1 MRVLFDE
8 CVPRPFRK
16 HLPDFDVT
24 TVSEKGWNG
33 IENGELLAL
42 AAEEFDVLF
51 TVDKNMSYQQSLAD
65 KNIALVLANCLTNT
79 VEELLTIQAD
89 ISEAIRLAQPGSFT
103 EVSPKP

>member
-16 HLPDFDVT
+16 YLPEFDVT

-33 IENGELLAL
+33 IENGELLTL

-65 KNIALVLANCLTNT
+65 KHIALVQLPDEHSGGTACDLGRY
-79 VEELLTIQAD
+79 Q
-89 ISEAIRLAQPGSFT
+89 
-103 EVSPKP
+103 